1 MDPALQQLTAQI
13 SQMQEDLRKKDSLI
27 QELYKQFRSP
37 DTSNVAQ
44 ELADAKRQIEELRAS
59 TSELKRG
66 QEDILAMST
75 PEKGGPGGS
84 GVTPHRVRDKVGKW
98 QEYLETPI
106 SASQRRSRRET
117 PRTRYF
123 LNEYLVNFR
132 VVDEEEVL
140 PVKLTGK
147 SGADKPE
154 VDDDVARLREALARA
169 ESQISQ
175 LKLEKAAG
183 KGPGESHELHARPL
197 GPNMMPG
204 PPTTYID

>member
-1 MDPALQQLTAQI
+1 
-13 SQMQEDLRKKDSLI
+13 MQEDLRKKDSLI

-66 QEDILAMST
+66 QEDILAMGT
-75 PEKGGPGGS
+75 PERGGPGGS
-84 GVTPHRVRDKVGKW
+84 VVTPHRVRDKVGKW
-98 QEYLETPI
+98 QEFLETPI
-106 SASQRRSRRET
+106 SVSHRRSRRET
-117 PRTRYF
+117 PRTRY
-123 LNEYLVNFR
+123 LNKEIMTNFR

-140 PVKLTGK
+140 PVKFTPKSVADK
-147 SGADKPE
+147 SG
-154 VDDDVARLREALARA
+154 VNDDVARLREALAKA

-183 KGPGESHELHARPL
+183 KGPGESHELHAHPL

-204 PPTTYID
+204 MHH